1 MKYEIYLLEKN
12 KTESFYKKAIAE
24 YEKRLGRYCKIS
36 YKIIKKE
43 KEWEK
48 LYQATEH
55 AYILLPGRN
64 ALSSE
69 ALSKQIEAW
78 EMRGQGKITFF
89 IPNEE
94 EQDKKARKGSDGDRP
109 IISLSDF
116 TMNASM
122 TAMILYEQIYR
133 GYRIM
138 HHHPYHK

>member
-89 IPNEE
+89 IPDEE
-94 EQDKKARKGSDGDRP
+94 EQDKKARKGSDGDGP

>member
-24 YEKRLGRYCKIS
+24 YEKRLGQYCKIS

-89 IPNEE
+89 IPDEE
-94 EQDKKARKGSDGDRP
+94 EQDKKARKESDGDRP

>member
-69 ALSKQIEAW
+69 ALSKP
-78 EMRGQGKITFF
+78 GK
-89 IPNEE
+89 
-94 EQDKKARKGSDGDRP
+94 
-109 IISLSDF
+109 
-116 TMNASM
+116 
-122 TAMILYEQIYR
+122 
-133 GYRIM
+133 
-138 HHHPYHK
+138 

>member
-89 IPNEE
+89 IPDEE
-94 EQDKKARKGSDGDRP
+94 EQDKKARKESDGDRP